1 MPVLDLADF
10 MDIDING
17 LVFKTS
23 ETSRMYE
30 TLYSIDSDT
39 TPRPVDEKY
48 IFYSAAPEIINA
60 IALSTPML
68 ILDTGR
74 TINYVGIGYATEQ
87 SFNGASDLEEDEES
101 DFITF
106 NGSCTCVI
114 IDIMVP
120 ITYSSDNPVTRILI
134 MSDNDGS
141 QSLSVD
147 DPQSKLT
154 PVG

>member
-1 MPVLDLADF
+1 MAYVPTVWKNGDIITDAKLNKIEQGIAGCYMPVFDLANC
-10 MDIDING
+10 MKIGIHG

-23 ETSRMYE
+23 GTSRMYV

-39 TPRPVDEKY
+39 APLREDKKY

-68 ILDTGR
+68 ILDTDR

-106 NGSCTCVI
+106 NGSCTSTC
-114 IDIMVP
+114 
-120 ITYSSDNPVTRILI
+120 
-134 MSDNDGS
+134 
-141 QSLSVD
+141 LSA
-147 DPQSKLT
+147 L
-154 PVG
+154 